1 MSDESPPSESP
12 RSGTRQKVG
21 LVLGPALFLLITL
34 VCNLDPS
41 RPEVTRM
48 AAAAVWIAV
57 WWITEPIP
65 IPATSLLPLALF
77 PLLGL
82 VKGEKVAANYM
93 NSSIM
98 LFLGGF
104 LIALTLERWNLHKRL
119 ALNIIRV
126 MGDNPRRLVLGFMA
140 ATAFLSMWI
149 SNTATA
155 MMMLPIALAV
165 TSRADVSAADQKFKT
180 NFALVLMLAVAYAS
194 SIGGVGTLIGTPPN
208 IVFSRIYAIS
218 FPDAPT
224 VSFLQWMALGV
235 PAAVLFLVVAW
246 LVLVYWLVPI
256 GKGGFAGGRELVL
269 AELKQL
275 GPLSRAE
282 KRVAGVFV
290 LTALLWISRAT
301 IDLGSFKIP
310 GWSDLLGL
318 GGLVDDGTVAITM
331 GTLLFLLPSGTQR
344 GERLLNW
351 ETAKR
356 LPWGILLLFGGG
368 FALADGFGQSG
379 LSEWLGKRLEWFS
392 GAPTIVMVMATC
404 TLLTFLTE
412 LTSNTA
418 TTNLVLP
425 ILAALS
431 RATGIHPLL
440 LMIPA
445 TLSASFAFMLPV
457 GTPPNA
463 IVFGSGRVPI
473 TKMAAVGFVMN
484 WIGVALVTAL
494 TLLVAVPLF
503 GIK

>member
-1 MSDESPPSESP
+1 MPPNQEEHTP
-12 RSGTRQKVG
+12 TTGKRQLIG
-21 LVLGPALFLLITL
+21 LILGPALFTLMLLT
-34 VCNLDPS
+34 VNLDAA

-48 AAAAVWIAV
+48 AAATVWIAV

-65 IPATSLLPLALF
+65 IPATSLLPLVLF
-77 PLLGL
+77 PLMNL
-82 VKGEKVAANYM
+82 VKGDKVAASYM

-104 LIALTLERWNLHKRL
+104 LIALTIERWQLHKRL
-119 ALNIIRV
+119 ALGILRLV
-126 MGDNPRRLVLGFMA
+126 GDNPRLIVLGFMA
-140 ATAFLSMWI
+140 ATGFISMWI

-155 MMMLPIALAV
+155 MMMLPIALAIIA
-165 TSRADVSAADQKFKT
+165 RADESPAPPKFKA

-194 SIGGVGTLIGTPPN
+194 SIGGVGTLVGTPPN
-208 IVFSRIYAIS
+208 IAFMRIYAIS
-218 FPDAPT
+218 FPEATP
-224 VSFLQWMALGV
+224 VSFLQWMTLGV
-235 PAAVLFLVVAW
+235 PTAIIFLIVAW
-246 LVLVYWLVPI
+246 FVMVYWLVPV
-256 GKGGFAGGRELVL
+256 GKTGFAGGRELVA

-275 GPLSRAE
+275 GQMSRAE
-282 KRVAGVFV
+282 KRVAAAFFI
-290 LTALLWISRAT
+290 TALLWITRVT
-301 IDLGSFKIP
+301 IDLGRFKIP

-318 GGLVDDGTVAITM
+318 GGMLDDGTVAIGM
-331 GTLLFLLPSGTQR
+331 GTLLFLLPSGTER

-368 FALADGFGQSG
+368 FALADGFQQSG
-379 LSEWLGKRLEWFS
+379 LSVWLGQRLEWFA
-392 GAPTIVMVMATC
+392 GAPTIVMVAATC

-418 TTNLVLP
+418 TTNLTLP

-445 TLSASFAFMLPV
+445 TISASFAFMLPV

-473 TKMAAVGFVMN
+473 VKMAAVGFVMN
-484 WIGVALVTAL
+484 WIGVVLATAL
-494 TLLVAVPLF
+494 TLLVAVPVF
-503 GIK
+503 QIK